1 MNIIFG
7 DSAKQLAD
15 KFTILELDTIKLA
28 NTDEKFTTYC
38 VLDSIPLTDFPKVE
52 SYVKLHHDM
61 MKGYRTQQWNYCE
74 DALKYLVGKW
84 NGEVDSFYQVLKQRI
99 QELKESELPKD
110 WDGSLLKEVNE
121 SVKNSSSH

>member
-15 KFTILELDTIKLA
+15 KFTVLELDTIKLA
-28 NTDEKFTTYC
+28 GTDEKFRTYC
-38 VLDSIPLTDFPKVE
+38 VLESIPLTDFPKVE
-52 SYVKLHHDM
+52 SYVKLHNDM
-61 MKGYRTQQWNYCE
+61 MQGYRTQQWNYCE

-99 QELKESELPKD
+99 QVLKESELPPD
-110 WDGSLLKEVNE
+110 WDGTLERS
-121 SVKNSSSH
+121 